1 MDFAITWI
9 NIPWD
14 LPGVNSK
21 EVSQD
26 GYVFNGNGMF
36 PASVLDTAN
45 VSLVSQY
52 DGESGVRAS
61 SLVYCGGSC
70 RYRCD
75 GKHL

>member
-1 MDFAITWI
+1 VDFAIRRI

-14 LPGVNSK
+14 LSEVDRK

-26 GYVFNGNGMF
+26 GYVFGGNGMF
-36 PASVLDTAN
+36 CASVLDSAN

-52 DGESGVRAS
+52 DGESGVRTS
-61 SLVYCGGSC
+61 SLVYCGSCC

-75 GKHL
+75 SKPL

>member
-1 MDFAITWI
+1 MDFAFTRI

-14 LPGVNSK
+14 LSAVDRK

-26 GYVFNGNGMF
+26 GYVFGGNGMF
-36 PASVLDTAN
+36 RASVLDSAN